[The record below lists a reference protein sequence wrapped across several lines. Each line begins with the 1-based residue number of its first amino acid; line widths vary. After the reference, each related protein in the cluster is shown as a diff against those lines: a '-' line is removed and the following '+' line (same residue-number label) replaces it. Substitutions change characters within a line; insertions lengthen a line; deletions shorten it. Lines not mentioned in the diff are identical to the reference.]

1 VAEYLH
7 PGVFVE
13 EKPSGAKPIEAAST
27 STACFTGTAARGR
40 PSFPTFVSSWFQ
52 FKSAF
57 GDLDKNHDL
66 PLSVYQFFQNGGSR
80 AYILRVVSSDA
91 TIAADAGTVAVNA
104 AVAKLPPDRSADDLD
119 KATVQATATATASS
133 NAKAAA
139 AAQAVAA
146 AQASPKDP
154 ALAAAATLAVNAA
167 GEAAVLTL
175 TPASGGAE
183 LVRIQAAG
191 EGLWGNDIKVS
202 VSETRAD
209 VATAAALKAAGSAAT
224 VPIHFDIQVT
234 VAGEAVERWTTLD
247 GTEDGDKFYA
257 SIINR
262 NSSYI
267 KIVPDTHGE
276 FAQGAVNF
284 PSTTP
289 PPASGAPV
297 AGSAAAG
304 GAAASGAA
312 AGGAAAPA
320 AVGAAAP
327 TAGGAAAG
335 GAAAGGAA
343 AGGAAAP
350 AAGGV
355 AAPAA
360 GGVAAPAAGGAAA
373 PAAGSAAAPAAAAAA
388 APAAPSGPPTPQSF
402 DIALGSGFD
411 GKGDPTAADFGE
423 ALGALDRITDI
434 SLLVVPGVDAD
445 TAIEASSY
453 VSGRAAKPGVGGDLF
468 YVMDPPIGDQW
479 MFGPRDPR
487 DSATQ
492 IAAITK
498 FCQTFPN
505 KDTYTGLYFPWVEIP
520 DPYSKVSGATRFA
533 PPSGMIAGLFARTD
547 NTRGVWKAPAGT
559 EAGVLGAVG
568 VAAQVSDQDQDT
580 LNPIGVNCIRQ
591 FPASGIVCWGARTL
605 GTLSNPEYRYV
616 PVRRTAN
623 FLKVSLYRGTQ
634 WVVFEPN
641 DEPLWSSIRF
651 NLNAFM
657 SSLFRAGAFQGTKP
671 EEAFFV
677 KCDKDNNP
685 QSTIDEGQVHILVGF
700 APLKPAEFVIITLQ
714 QLIQQ

>member
-1 VAEYLH
+1 MAEYLH

-27 STACFTGTAARGR
+27 STACFAGTVARGR

-80 AYILRVVSSDA
+80 AYILRVVASDA
-91 TIAADAGTVAVNA
+91 VAAGDAASNAIAA
-104 AVAKLPPDRSADDLD
+104 AVAALPATASAGDIE
-119 KATVQATATATASS
+119 KATAQATVTATANSS
-133 NAKAAA
+133 AKAAA
-139 AAQAVAA
+139 AAQALAA
-146 AQASPKDP
+146 AKAQPKDP
-154 ALAAAATLAVNAA
+154 TLAAAAELAVAA
-167 GEAAVLTL
+167 ASAAAVLTL
-175 TPASGGAE
+175 TPDGGGAQ
-183 LVRIQAAG
+183 LVRFQAAG
-191 EGLWGNDIKVS
+191 EGLWGNAIEIT

-209 VATAAALKAAGSAAT
+209 VATAAALKAAGAT
-224 VPIHFDIQVT
+224 AKVTIHFDLQIT
-234 VAGEAVERWTTLD
+234 VDGQPVERWTSLD

-257 SIINR
+257 AIINR
-262 NSSYI
+262 GSSYI
-267 KIVPDTHGE
+267 KILPDTRGE
-276 FAQGAVNF
+276 FAQGQVNF
-284 PSTTP
+284 PATA
-289 PPASGAPV
+289 PPAV
-297 AGSAAAG
+297 AG
-304 GAAASGAA
+304 
-312 AGGAAAPA
+312 P
-320 AVGAAAP
+320 
-327 TAGGAAAG
+327 AAG
-335 GAAAGGAA
+335 GAAAGGAVSGGAVPAGAAAGGGANA
-343 AGGAAAP
+343 AGGAPAGAGAP
-350 AAGGV
+350 ATAR
-355 AAPAA
+355 
-360 GGVAAPAAGGAAA
+360 
-373 PAAGSAAAPAAAAAA
+373 AAA
-388 APAAPSGPPTPQSF
+388 APGGPPVPQSF
-402 DIALGSGFD
+402 TIALTGGTD
-411 GKGDPTAADFGE
+411 GAADPVAADFGS
-423 ALGALDRITDI
+423 ALLTLDRITDI
-434 SLLVVPGVDAD
+434 SLLAVPGVDAE
-445 TAIEASSY
+445 TAAEASSY
-453 VSGRAAKPGVGGDLF
+453 VSGRAAKPGVGGDMF
-468 YVMDPPIGDQW
+468 YIMDPPVGDQW
-479 MFGPRDPR
+479 LFGPRDLR

-492 IAAITK
+492 IAVITR

-505 KDTYTGLYFPWVEIP
+505 KDTYTGLYFPWVEVP

-547 NTRGVWKAPAGT
+547 NSRGVWKAPAGT
-559 EAGVLGAVG
+559 EATVLGAVG

-651 NLNAFM
+651 NLTAFM

-685 QSTIDEGQVHILVGF
+685 QATIDQGQVHILVGF

>member
-27 STACFTGTAARGR
+27 STACFTGTAGRGR

-52 FKSAF
+52 FKNAF

-80 AYILRVVSSDA
+80 AYILRVVASDA
-91 TIAADAGTVAVNA
+91 AAAADAASNAVGA
-104 AVAKLPPDRSADDLD
+104 AVAALP
-119 KATVQATATATASS
+119 ATASS
-133 NAKAAA
+133 DDIDKATAQATAAATTNSNSKAAA
-139 AAQAVAA
+139 AAQAIAA
-146 AQASPKDP
+146 AKASPKDP
-154 ALAAAATLAVNAA
+154 TLAAAAELAITAA
-167 GEAAVLTL
+167 AEAAVLTL
-175 TPASGGAE
+175 TPDGGGSQ

-202 VSETRAD
+202 ISETKAD
-209 VATAAALKAAGSAAT
+209 VATQAALKAAGSTAT
-224 VPIHFDIQVT
+224 VPIHFDLQIAVDGQ
-234 VAGEAVERWTTLD
+234 AVERWTTLD

-257 SIINR
+257 AIINR
-262 NSSYI
+262 SSSYI
-267 KIVPDTHGE
+267 KILPDAHGE
-276 FAQGAVNF
+276 FAQGKVNF
-284 PSTTP
+284 PSTAP
-289 PPASGAPV
+289 PPAAAAPATAAGTGAP
-297 AGSAAAG
+297 AAPSGTAATG
-304 GAAASGAA
+304 TAASGTAASGTAASGTAASGAAASGAA
-312 AGGAAAPA
+312 ASGAAAS
-320 AVGAAAP
+320 GAAGTSA
-327 TAGGAAAG
+327 
-335 GAAAGGAA
+335 
-343 AGGAAAP
+343 
-350 AAGGV
+350 
-355 AAPAA
+355 
-360 GGVAAPAAGGAAA
+360 
-373 PAAGSAAAPAAAAAA
+373 SAAAAAQPAAAAAA
-388 APAAPSGPPTPQSF
+388 APGGPPAPQSF
-402 DIALGSGFD
+402 NIALTGGTD
-411 GKGDPTAADFGE
+411 GKADPVAADFGE
-423 ALGALDRITDI
+423 ALSTLDRITDI
-434 SLLVVPGVDAD
+434 SLLAVPGVDAA
-445 TAIEASSY
+445 TAVEASAY
-453 VSGRAAKPGVGGDLF
+453 VSQRAAKPGVGGDMF
-468 YVMDPPIGDQW
+468 YIMDPPIGDQW

-492 IAAITK
+492 IATITN

-505 KDTYTGLYFPWVEIP
+505 KDTYTGLYFPWIEVP
-520 DPYSKVSGATRFA
+520 DPYSKVSGATRFV

-547 NTRGVWKAPAGT
+547 NARGVWKAPAGT
-559 EAGVLGAVG
+559 EATVLGAVG

-651 NLNAFM
+651 NLTAFM

-685 QSTIDEGQVHILVGF
+685 QATIDEGQVHILVGF

>member
-27 STACFTGTAARGR
+27 STACFAGSVKRGR
-40 PSFPTFVSSWFQ
+40 PSFPTFISSWFQ
-52 FKSAF
+52 FKNAF
-57 GDLDKNHDL
+57 GDLDRDHDL

-80 AYILRVVSSDA
+80 AYILRVVASTA
-91 TIAADAGTVAVNA
+91 GTAADAGTPVVAAAVTAAVSTAVSA
-104 AVAKLPPDRSADDLD
+104 AVAALP
-119 KATVQATATATASS
+119 ATATQTDIDVATAQATATATAAATATATAAAIKSS
-133 NAKAAA
+133 NAAA
-139 AAQAVAA
+139 AAAA
-146 AQASPKDP
+146 KALADAKASPKDP
-154 ALAAAATLAVNAA
+154 ALAAKAT
-167 GEAAVLTL
+167 AAVAAAAQGAVLSLT
-175 TPASGGAE
+175 ADRGGTQ
-183 LVRIQAAG
+183 LVSIKAAG
-191 EGLWGNDIKVS
+191 EGAWGNDVKVTI
-202 VSETRAD
+202 SETKAD
-209 VATAAALKAAGSAAT
+209 VATAAARKRAGITET
-224 VPIHFDIQVT
+224 VPIHFDLQVT
-234 VAGEAVERWTTLD
+234 VEGQVVEQWMTLD
-247 GTEDGDKFYA
+247 GNEQGDKFYA

-262 NSSYI
+262 HSNYI
-267 KIVPDTHGE
+267 QIVPDAGGE
-276 FAQGAVNF
+276 FAQGTVSF

-289 PPASGAPV
+289 
-297 AGSAAAG
+297 
-304 GAAASGAA
+304 
-312 AGGAAAPA
+312 
-320 AVGAAAP
+320 
-327 TAGGAAAG
+327 
-335 GAAAGGAA
+335 
-343 AGGAAAP
+343 
-350 AAGGV
+350 
-355 AAPAA
+355 
-360 GGVAAPAAGGAAA
+360 
-373 PAAGSAAAPAAAAAA
+373 APAAAGAGAAGA
-388 APAAPSGPPTPQSF
+388 GAAGAGAAGAGAAGAGAAGAGAAGAGAAGAGGAPAVAVAAGAPSGPPTPQSF
-402 DIALGSGFD
+402 DIALGGGSD
-411 GKGDPTAADFGE
+411 GQGEPVAGDYGDAFAS
-423 ALGALDRITDI
+423 LDRLTDI
-434 SLLVVPGVDAD
+434 SLLVVPGVDTD
-445 TAIEASSY
+445 TAAEASSY
-453 VSGRAAKPGVGGDLF
+453 VSSRVARPGVGGDMF
-468 YVMDPPIGDQW
+468 YIMDPPTGGQW
-479 MFGPRDPR
+479 MFGPRDAR
-487 DSATQ
+487 DSAAQ

-505 KDTYTGLYFPWVEIP
+505 KDTYTGLYFPWVEVP

-568 VAAQVSDQDQDT
+568 IAAQVSDQDQDT

-616 PVRRTAN
+616 PIRRTAN

-651 NLNAFM
+651 NLTAFM

-685 QSTIDEGQVHILVGF
+685 QATIDQGQVHILVGF